1 MIFFIKFFVSWS
13 YKEYIIFILAST
25 VQFYIGF
32 DFYKSSIN
40 ALKNKIADMNLL
52 VVVGTSAAYFYS
64 LFVLFFPQFFPETSR
79 NTYFESAAAII
90 TFILLGRYLETKARN
105 KATSFMK
112 SLLNL
117 KPQKSIII
125 VDGKEIEVDADSIV
139 EGDIV
144 VLKKG
149 DKVPVDGIVIEGS
162 CEVNQSAITGEYMP
176 VLKEKGQNVISGSL
190 VQDGYCKIK
199 ALRNAKSSVLN
210 QIIKTILEA
219 QSKKPPIAKF
229 ADKVVYYFVPTIIII
244 SILTFDIWYFFTEN
258 FQLSL
263 IPSVSVLII
272 ACPCALGLA
281 TPIAVVSLIGRSAKE
296 GILIKNSDVVEIIN
310 NVKTVVFDKTG
321 TLTKGKL
328 KVSSFILEN
337 EGLKDYLYTL
347 ASKSNHP
354 ISKAMV
360 EKFEGSVL
368 EVENFENI
376 TGKGLRAVINREI
389 VLNGSLRL
397 MKENNVEIPKKYI
410 EFYENETKKGKVVVF
425 LAVNSKVVGVVS
437 IEDEI
442 REEANEVI
450 SKLKKEGYE
459 ILMITG
465 DSKNT
470 ALEVAKKLGID
481 NVYFEVFP
489 EDKLKI
495 VENLQEEGKKVMFVG
510 DGIND
515 APAMAK
521 ADVGLSMSSG
531 ADIAKET
538 GDAVILSN
546 NLKSILKFIKLS
558 KEGNKIIKQNLF
570 WAYFYNSIGIPVAA
584 GILYPINGVLLKPV
598 FASIAMSFSSV
609 SVVLNALRLQVKR
622 L

>member
-1 MIFFIKFFVSWS
+1 
-13 YKEYIIFILAST
+13 
-25 VQFYIGF
+25 
-32 DFYKSSIN
+32 
-40 ALKNKIADMNLL
+40 MNLL
-52 VVVGTSAAYFYS
+52 VVIGTSAAYFYS

-139 EGDIV
+139 EEDIV

-190 VQDGYCKIK
+190 IQDGYCKIK
-199 ALRNAKSSVLN
+199 ALRNSKSSVLN

-229 ADKVVYYFVPTIIII
+229 ADKVVYYFVPTILII

-263 IPSVSVLII
+263 IPAVSVLII

-281 TPIAVVSLIGRSAKE
+281 TPIAIVSLIGRSAKE
-296 GILIKNSDVVEIIN
+296 GILIKNPDVVEIIN
-310 NVKTVVFDKTG
+310 SVKTVVFDKTG

-337 EGLKDYLYTL
+337 ENLKDYLYTL

-354 ISKAMV
+354 ISKAVV
-360 EKFEGSVL
+360 EKFEGNVL
-368 EVENFENI
+368 EVKNFENI
-376 TGKGLRAVINREI
+376 TGKGLKAVINGEI

-397 MKENNVEIPKKYI
+397 MKENNIEIPKKYI

-425 LAVNSKVVGVVS
+425 LAVNNKVVGVVS

-442 REEANEVI
+442 REEAKDVI
-450 SKLKKEGYE
+450 GKLKKEGYE

-495 VENLQEEGKKVMFVG
+495 VENLQKEGKKVMFVG

-570 WAYFYNSIGIPVAA
+570 WAYFYNLIGIPVAA
-584 GILYPINGVLLKPV
+584 GILYPINGLLLKPV

-609 SVVLNALRLQVKR
+609 SVVLNALRLQIKR

>member
-1 MIFFIKFFVSWS
+1 
-13 YKEYIIFILAST
+13 
-25 VQFYIGF
+25 
-32 DFYKSSIN
+32 
-40 ALKNKIADMNLL
+40 
-52 VVVGTSAAYFYS
+52 
-64 LFVLFFPQFFPETSR
+64 
-79 NTYFESAAAII
+79 
-90 TFILLGRYLETKARN
+90 
-105 KATSFMK
+105 MK

>member
-1 MIFFIKFFVSWS
+1 
-13 YKEYIIFILAST
+13 
-25 VQFYIGF
+25 
-32 DFYKSSIN
+32 
-40 ALKNKIADMNLL
+40 MNLL

-354 ISKAMV
+354 ISKAVV

>member
-1 MIFFIKFFVSWS
+1 MKFFVSWS

>member
-1 MIFFIKFFVSWS
+1 
-13 YKEYIIFILAST
+13 
-25 VQFYIGF
+25 
-32 DFYKSSIN
+32 
-40 ALKNKIADMNLL
+40 MNLL

-64 LFVLFFPQFFPETSR
+64 LFVLFFTQLFPETSR

-117 KPQKSIII
+117 KPQKSVII
-125 VDGKEIEVDADSIV
+125 VDGKEIEVDSDSIV

-149 DKVPVDGIVIEGS
+149 NKVPVDGIVIEGS

-190 VQDGYCKIK
+190 IQDGYCKIK

-229 ADKVVYYFVPTIIII
+229 ADKVVYYFVPVIIII
-244 SILTFDIWYFFTEN
+244 SVITFDIWYFFTED

-263 IPSVSVLII
+263 IPAVSVLII

-281 TPIAVVSLIGRSAKE
+281 TPIAIISLIGRSAKE
-296 GILIKNSDVVEIIN
+296 GILIKNPDIVEIIN
-310 NVKTVVFDKTG
+310 SVKTVVFDKTG

-337 EGLKDYLYTL
+337 EGFKDFLYTL

-354 ISKAMV
+354 ISKAIK
-360 EKFEGSVL
+360 EKFEGNVL
-368 EVENFENI
+368 EIENFENI
-376 TGKGLRAVINREI
+376 TGKGLKAVINREI

-425 LAVNSKVVGVVS
+425 LAVNDKVVGVVS

-442 REEANEVI
+442 REEAKDVI
-450 SKLKKEGYE
+450 SKLKKEGYK

-470 ALEVAKKLGID
+470 ALEVAKELGID

-495 VENLQEEGKKVMFVG
+495 VENLQKEGKKVMFVG

-609 SVVLNALRLQVKR
+609 SVVLNALRLQIKR

>member
-1 MIFFIKFFVSWS
+1 
-13 YKEYIIFILAST
+13 
-25 VQFYIGF
+25 
-32 DFYKSSIN
+32 
-40 ALKNKIADMNLL
+40 MNLL

-190 VQDGYCKIK
+190 IQDGYCKIK

-229 ADKVVYYFVPTIIII
+229 ADKVVYYFVPTILII
-244 SILTFDIWYFFTEN
+244 SIFTFDIWYFFTEN

-263 IPSVSVLII
+263 IPAVSVLII

-281 TPIAVVSLIGRSAKE
+281 TPIAIVSLIGRSAKE
-296 GILIKNSDVVEIIN
+296 GILIKNPDVVEVIN
-310 NVKTVVFDKTG
+310 SVKTVVFDKTG

-328 KVSSFILEN
+328 KVSSYILEN
-337 EGLKDYLYTL
+337 ENLKDYLYTL

-354 ISKAMV
+354 ISKAIK
-360 EKFEGSVL
+360 EKFEGNVL
-368 EVENFENI
+368 EVKNFENI
-376 TGKGLRAVINREI
+376 TGKGLKAVINGEI

-397 MKENNVEIPKKYI
+397 MRENNVEIPKKYI
-410 EFYENETKKGKVVVF
+410 EFYENETKKGKVVIF
-425 LAVNSKVVGVVS
+425 LAVNNKVVGVIS

-442 REEANEVI
+442 REEAKDVI
-450 SKLKKEGYE
+450 SRLRKEDYE

-481 NVYFEVFP
+481 DVYFEVFP

-495 VENLQEEGKKVMFVG
+495 VENLQKEGKKVMFVG

-546 NLKSILKFIKLS
+546 NLQSILKFIKLS

-609 SVVLNALRLQVKR
+609 SVVLNALRLQIKR